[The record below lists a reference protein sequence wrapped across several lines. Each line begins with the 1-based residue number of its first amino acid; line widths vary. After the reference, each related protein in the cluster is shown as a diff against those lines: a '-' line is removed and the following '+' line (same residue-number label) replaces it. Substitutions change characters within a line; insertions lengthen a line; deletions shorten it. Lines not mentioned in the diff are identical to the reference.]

1 MELFIIAC
9 LTTALVI
16 AIIKT
21 RQKRIKMRRITF
33 RQSILHQVVK
43 HMMPTN
49 AEYKRDNTKRQSVE
63 RSRERVVRVIKTPDS
78 KAYWVKDNI
87 FYCAEVIDGEFDP
100 QEALPV
106 DTTYLSK
113 REVDKLLHIL
123 DNLKNG

>member
-1 MELFIIAC
+1 MEIFLTAF
-9 LTTALVI
+9 LTTI
-16 AIIKT
+16 AILAILKT

-49 AEYKRDNTKRQSVE
+49 AEYKRENTKRQSVE

-87 FYCAEVIDGEFDP
+87 FYCAQVVDGEFDP

-106 DTTYLSK
+106 DTTHLSK
-113 REVDKLLHIL
+113 KEVDKLLHIL

>member
-1 MELFIIAC
+1 MEIFLTAF
-9 LTTALVI
+9 LTTVATI

-49 AEYKRDNTKRQSVE
+49 AEYKRENTKRQSVE
-63 RSRERVVRVIKTPDS
+63 RSRDRVVRVIKTPDS

-87 FYCAEVIDGEFDP
+87 FYCAQVVDGEFDP

-106 DTTYLSK
+106 DTTHLSK
-113 REVDKLLHIL
+113 KEVDKLLHIL